1 MLDMHSR
8 NKSRINRLQ
17 LASPNIWGAAL
28 GMLWGGQS
36 VNNQL
41 TGYSPPVNN
50 TLIYA
55 NTNNRL
61 HLGIVIPVGDHGLL
75 MVVTSLDIYSALYT
89 SIHKL
94 SCSF

>member
-1 MLDMHSR
+1 
-8 NKSRINRLQ
+8 
-17 LASPNIWGAAL
+17 
-28 GMLWGGQS
+28 MLWGGQP

-75 MVVTSLDIYSALYT
+75 MVVTSLAVLLVATVSN
-89 SIHKL
+89 SKFKRWKL
-94 SCSF
+94 E